1 MNPCGENRTTT
12 MTDPLAR
19 RPVIRRVRRTAW
31 WLFVFACGCVL
42 VYLGFAFVLSLG
54 APTLR
59 TSGEERWRRAMRFD
73 ASQEPVFPKYIDAL
87 WVERPG
93 CDGCDCSW
101 LAEEIAIPPGLVDD
115 AGASRAAADGRVVS
129 EPRTVL
135 VAVAIVADHP
145 GEKGWKIGAWLVAES
160 EPQIAAMRALA
171 VRKPFGF
178 VPARTFDARTARF
191 FGIVAEPDTDEAAVD
206 PDAELMWRFQNPT
219 RSLLVDIASM
229 LLIDARHAAQRGDG
243 RRAVEDLEA
252 VWGVT
257 EQLLENPSMPTELT
271 AAMDRKWLWE
281 DVRHLVTTWPQAFDG
296 EALDRLEALALA
308 VGEGPVPI
316 GLDFARWELDETLER
331 MFTDDGR
338 GDGRALTM
346 PALQWLDDSFGIFGG
361 SREID
366 PTVAFLAGPLVWAVM
381 PTRQEMKALFEAAIA
396 EREAEMKQHPADW
409 KPLAVPPRSLVDPGP
424 TIVAGHAAPLRTA
437 LARVARGV
445 GERDGARIA
454 IAAERFRR
462 AEGRAPNSI
471 EELVPRFL
479 REVPRDPLTGAPR
492 TRVDG
497 RLENSDAE

>member
-1 MNPCGENRTTT
+1 
-12 MTDPLAR
+12 
-19 RPVIRRVRRTAW
+19 
-31 WLFVFACGCVL
+31 FAL
-42 VYLGFAFVLSLG
+42 VLSLRK
-54 APTLR
+54 PTIL
-59 TSGEERWRRAMRFD
+59 TSGEERWQRAMRFD
-73 ASQEPVFPKYIDAL
+73 ASQQPVFPKYIDAL

-93 CDGCDCSW
+93 CDDCDCSW
-101 LAEEIAIPPGLVDD
+101 LAEEIAIPPELVDD
-115 AGASRAAADGRVVS
+115 AGATRAAADGRVVL

-135 VAVAIVADHP
+135 VAEAIVADHP

-191 FGIVAEPDTDEAAVD
+191 FGIVAEPDADAAAVD

-229 LLIDARHAAQRGDG
+229 LQIDARHAAQRGDG

-271 AAMDRKWLWE
+271 AAMDRKWIWE
-281 DVRHLVTTWPQAFDG
+281 DVRNLVTTWPQAFDG

-331 MFTDDGR
+331 MFTDDGG
-338 GDGRALTM
+338 GDGRALTV
-346 PALQWLDDSFGIFGG
+346 PALHWLDDSYGILGG
-361 SREID
+361 SREIN

-381 PTRQEMKALFEAAIA
+381 STRQEMKALFEAAIA

-424 TIVAGHAAPLRTA
+424 TIVAGHAAALRTA

-445 GERDGARIA
+445 RERDGARIA

-462 AEGRAPNSI
+462 AEGREPTSVV
-471 EELVPRFL
+471 ELVPKYL
-479 REVPRDPLTGAPR
+479 REVPRDPTSGAAM
-492 TRVDG
+492 TRLDGSRPTDEIKEVD
-497 RLENSDAE
+497 

>member
-1 MNPCGENRTTT
+1 M
-12 MTDPLAR
+12 
-19 RPVIRRVRRTAW
+19 
-31 WLFVFACGCVL
+31 LFVVAVSAT
-42 VYLGFAFVLSLG
+42 VAYLAFAFALSRG
-54 APTLR
+54 VPTIR

-93 CDGCDCSW
+93 CDGCNCSW
-101 LAEEIAIPPGLVDD
+101 LAKEIAIPPELVDD
-115 AGASRAAADGRVVS
+115 AGATRAAADGRVVL

-135 VAVAIVADHP
+135 VATAIVADHP
-145 GEKGWKIGAWLVAES
+145 GEEGWKIGAWLVAES

-191 FGIVAEPDTDEAAVD
+191 FGIVVEPDADEAGVD
-206 PDAELMWRFQNPT
+206 ADAELMWRFQNPT
-219 RSLLVDIASM
+219 RSLLVDIAS
-229 LLIDARHAAQRGDG
+229 LLLVDARHAAQRGDG

-252 VWGVT
+252 ALGVT
-257 EQLLENPSMPTELT
+257 EQLLENPSLPTELT
-271 AAMDRKWLWE
+271 AAMVRKWLWE
-281 DVRHLVTTWPQAFDG
+281 DVRNLVTTWPQAFDG

-346 PALQWLDDSFGIFGG
+346 PALQWLDDSYGILGG

-366 PTVAFLAGPLVWAVM
+366 PTIAFLAGPLVWAVM
-381 PTRQEMKALFEAAIA
+381 PTRLEMKALFEAAIA
-396 EREAEMKQHPADW
+396 EREAELKQHPADW
-409 KPLAVPPRSLVDPGP
+409 RPVAVPPRSLVDPGP
-424 TIVAGHAAPLRTA
+424 TIVAGHAAALRTG
-437 LARVARGV
+437 LARVARAV

-462 AEGRAPNSI
+462 AEGRVPNSI
-471 EELVPRFL
+471 GELVPRFL
-479 REVPRDPLTGAPR
+479 REVPRDPLTGVPR

-497 RLENSDAE
+497 RSENRDDE